1 MQVHINAEHPEPR
14 KIAQAV
20 VALERGEV
28 IAYPTDSV
36 YGLGCDVLSKR
47 GVEALYRMKNMRPD
61 QLLSFV
67 CPDLSDIANYALVSD
82 SAYRVMRRLLPGPY
96 TFILSATK
104 EVPKVLRMKRKT
116 VGVRVPSHPV
126 TLALTRALGR
136 PLVSTSA
143 SVDGEFLI
151 DPAEI
156 EDRFPELALVLDAD
170 GVSLTPSTVIDLSGE
185 EPIVVRQGA
194 GPVDFV

>member
-1 MQVHINAEHPEPR
+1 MQIHVNAKHPEPR
-14 KIAQAV
+14 KISHAIAV
-20 VALERGEV
+20 LEKGEV

-36 YGLGCDVLSKR
+36 YGLGCDILSRR
-47 GVEALYRMKNMRPD
+47 GVEALYRMKGMPHD

-67 CPDLSDIANYALVSD
+67 CPDLSDIARYAIVGD

-96 TFILSATK
+96 TFILAATK
-104 EVPKVLRMKRKT
+104 EVPRALRMKRKT

-143 SVDGEFLI
+143 SHGGEYLI
-151 DPAEI
+151 DPGEI
-156 EDRFPELALVLDAD
+156 EERFPELALVMDAD
-170 GVSLTPSTVIDLSGE
+170 GVGLTPSTVIDLSDGE
-185 EPIVVRQGA
+185 PVVVREGA